1 MLTGL
6 KFHEKLLE
14 ECTKTQRKLEI
25 MGCPKLSHILQDLK
39 CVVLSS

>member
-1 MLTGL
+1 MPTGL

-25 MGCPKLSHILQDLK
+25 MDCPKISHVLQDLK
-39 CVVLSS
+39 CVVLFS